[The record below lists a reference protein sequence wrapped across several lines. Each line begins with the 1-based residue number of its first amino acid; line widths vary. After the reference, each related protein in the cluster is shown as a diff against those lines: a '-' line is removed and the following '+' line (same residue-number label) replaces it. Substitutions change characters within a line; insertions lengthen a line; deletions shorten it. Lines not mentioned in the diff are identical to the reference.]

1 MTLIKPLAAGPL
13 QIYTSMHS
21 IDVIQ
26 VDSKYALVVDNVVV
40 LYTSNANVARAYAQ
54 QAKLHYTT
62 SSQPYTIVL
71 HNPRS
76 STSVR
81 T

>member
-1 MTLIKPLAAGPL
+1 MTQIKPLAAGPL
-13 QIYTSMHS
+13 QVSTSMHS

-26 VDSKYALVVDNVVV
+26 TGNKYSLVVDDVVV
-40 LYTSNANVARAYAQ
+40 LYCSNANVARAYAQ
-54 QAKLHYTT
+54 QAKLHYTS

-71 HNPRS
+71 HDPRTV
-76 STSVR
+76 TSVR

>member
-1 MTLIKPLAAGPL
+1 
-13 QIYTSMHS
+13 MHS

-26 VDSKYALVVDNVVV
+26 TGNKYSLVVDDVVV

-54 QAKLHYTT
+54 QAKLHYT
-62 SSQPYTIVL
+62 SSSEPYTIRL

>member
-1 MTLIKPLAAGPL
+1 
-13 QIYTSMHS
+13 MHS

-26 VDSKYALVVDNVVV
+26 TGNKYSLVVDDVVV

-54 QAKLHYTT
+54 QAKQHYTT
-62 SSQPYTIVL
+62 SSQPYTIL
-71 HNPRS
+71 PNDPRTV
-76 STSVR
+76 TSVR

>member
-1 MTLIKPLAAGPL
+1 
-13 QIYTSMHS
+13 MHS

-26 VDSKYALVVDNVVV
+26 TGNKYSLVVDGVVV

-54 QAKLHYTT
+54 EAKRHYTT
-62 SSQPYTIVL
+62 SSQQYVIVPEDP
-71 HNPRS
+71 HS
-76 STSVR
+76 KTSVR

>member
-1 MTLIKPLAAGPL
+1 MHIS
-13 QIYTSMHS
+13 TSMHS
-21 IDVIQ
+21 IDVTQ
-26 VDSKYALVVDNVVV
+26 TGNKYSLVVDDVVV

-54 QAKLHYTT
+54 QARLHYTT

-71 HNPRS
+71 HNPRA

>member
-1 MTLIKPLAAGPL
+1 
-13 QIYTSMHS
+13 MHS

-26 VDSKYALVVDNVVV
+26 TGNKYSLVVDNVVV
-40 LYTSNANVARAYAQ
+40 LYCSNANVARAYAQ
-54 QAKLHYTT
+54 AAKLHYTT
-62 SSQPYTIVL
+62 SSLPYTIVL
-71 HNPRS
+71 HNPRV

>member
-1 MTLIKPLAAGPL
+1 
-13 QIYTSMHS
+13 MHS

-26 VDSKYALVVDNVVV
+26 TGNKYSLVVDGVVV
-40 LYTSNANVARAYAQ
+40 LYTSNANIARAYAQ
-54 QAKLHYTT
+54 AAKLHYT
-62 SSQPYTIVL
+62 SSSEPYTIVL

-81 T
+81 K